1 MEEKGEEVKFFRKIS
16 RRTWTTISLILVL
29 IGAVMY
35 CYPILANMIAQKYT
49 DVSIQTFDHAVKDM
63 RQDQPVTSGNTLKV
77 GGSPLDVL
85 LKRVQAY
92 NQKLYTE
99 GQKDLVDPFSYEVS
113 SFDLSDY
120 GIEDNM
126 FGYIEIPKISV
137 RLGIYLGATTRNMSK
152 GAVHLTETSL
162 PIGGAN
168 TNAVIAAHRG
178 SRYGSMFL
186 WIDRLEPGD
195 AVKIT
200 NAWGTLTYRVTS
212 TAIIAP
218 NDISKVLIQPGRDMV
233 TLISCN
239 PYGQST
245 QRYVVY
251 CDRAQNDLAL

>member
-1 MEEKGEEVKFFRKIS
+1 MKLIRKIS
-16 RRTWTTISLILVL
+16 KRTWTTVSLILVL
-29 IGAVMY
+29 IGVVMY
-35 CYPILANMIAQKYT
+35 CYPILANYIAQKYT
-49 DVSIQTFDHAVKDM
+49 DTSIQSFDHAVNGM
-63 RQDQPVTSGNTLKV
+63 RKDQPVGSGNTLQV
-77 GGSPLDVL
+77 GGSSLDVL

-212 TAIIAP
+212 TAVIAP